1 MNPTTTPLVGSLCTG
16 YGGLDMAAEQ
26 VYGARTAW
34 VADPAPGPAAILAHN
49 YPNIPNIGDLNSI
62 DWANTPPVDII
73 TAGFPCQ
80 PVSLSGRRGGIDDD
94 RWLLDDILD
103 GIQQLPRRPRR
114 LVFENVRGL
123 LSANDGEAMRRVVHG
138 LAEHGF
144 LARWR
149 ILRASDAGAPHQRP
163 RVFLVAVD
171 TLRLGDRVGP
181 PRGGDAGEEPAGV
194 GVAPDPVAPGSLPE
208 EGVCDPDLWGRF
220 QEPIRRWENVVGRSA
235 PYPAEQG
242 PKSPRLSMKWLE
254 WFMGLP
260 DGWVTGVPGLSYS
273 AQRHALGNGVVPQ
286 QAAAA
291 IADLETW
298 PNPTT

>member
-1 MNPTTTPLVGSLCTG
+1 MNQPAQPPLIGSLCTG

-49 YPNIPNIGDLNSI
+49 YPAPNLGDLHSI

-80 PVSLSGRRGGIDDD
+80 PVSLSGRRGGIDDE
-94 RWLLDDILD
+94 RWIFDFILN
-103 GIQQLPRRPRR
+103 GIQQLPQRPRR

-123 LSANDGEAMRRVVHG
+123 FTANQGEAMRRVVHG

-144 LARWR
+144 LPRWR
-149 ILRASDAGAPHQRP
+149 VLRASDAGAPHQRP
-163 RVFLVAVD
+163 RVFVVAVD
-171 TLRLGDRVGP
+171 ALRLGERVGP
-181 PRGGDAGEEPAGV
+181 PRAGDESEGKPGV
-194 GVAPDPVAPGSLPE
+194 GDTPDPVPAGSLSG
-208 EGVCDPDLWGRF
+208 EGVHDPDLWGRF
-220 QEPIRRWENVVGRSA
+220 HTPIRRWEQVVGRPA

-242 PKSPRLSMKWLE
+242 PRTPRLSMRWLE

-260 DGWVTGVPGLSYS
+260 EGWVTGVPGLSYS

-291 IADLETW
+291 LADLEAW
-298 PNPTT
+298 PDPAR